1 MDKDKKTWLIA
12 FLVLVIVVL
21 VLSNFGVITG
31 QVPRAKTEKLSK
43 VYLSTSEDIVDVPS
57 LSVKQGAL
65 VYVTIETG
73 SEGIWN
79 RVSFYK
85 GIEGVRKREAMLTLV
100 DNGCGGNYC
109 DQNTVVSGSYKIGA
123 DWDGTYCVSVKD
135 RAVNKEVE
143 KCFEVKA

>member
-12 FLVLVIVVL
+12 FLVLVVVVL

-31 QVPRAKTEKLSK
+31 QVPRANIEKLSK

-57 LSVKQGAL
+57 LSVKSGSL

-79 RVSFYK
+79 RVSFYR
-85 GIEGVRKREAMLTLV
+85 GIEGVRKREAMLTLTTT
-100 DNGCGGNYC
+100 GCGGNYC
-109 DQNTVVSGSYKIGA
+109 DQNKVVSGSYKIGS